1 MNMVREVRLRKRPT
15 GAATNEHFEIVS
27 VHLPPPSAGEV
38 QVKNLWMS
46 VDPYMR
52 GRMDTSESYVEPFV
66 LGEAMEGGAV
76 GEVVKSNDPAFKAG
90 DIVRSYSGWR
100 EGFNAP
106 ASKVEKVS
114 AGRFPL
120 QAYLGTA
127 GMPGLTA
134 YIGLIRIAELKS
146 DDIVFVTGAAGAVGS
161 TAVQIAKARGN
172 RVIGSAGGAEKSAFL
187 KEIGCDAVIDYKAEA
202 DFEAALRRVAPDG
215 IDVCFDNVGAE
226 QLDAALALA
235 RPNARFA
242 LCGSIYMYNMA
253 PTRGPGNIWRAID
266 MKITLK
272 GFICSDHL
280 DMAGDFYTDLGNWY
294 ADGKMI
300 MRETVREGIESA
312 PEAFMGLFKG
322 ENVGKMLVKLA

>member
-1 MNMVREVRLRKRPT
+1 
-15 GAATNEHFEIVS
+15 
-27 VHLPPPSAGEV
+27 
-38 QVKNLWMS
+38 MS

-52 GRMDTSESYVEPFV
+52 GRMDTNDSYVEPYE
-66 LGEAMEGGAV
+66 LGKAMEGGAI
-76 GEVVKSNDPAFKAG
+76 GEVVLSNDPAFKPG
-90 DIVRSYSGWR
+90 DLVRSYFGWR
-100 EGFNAP
+100 EGFNVP
-106 ASKVEKVS
+106 AAQIEKLS
-114 AGRFPL
+114 HPQFPL

-134 YIGLIRIAELKS
+134 YIGLKRIAELKP

-161 TAVQIAKARGN
+161 TAVQIAKALGN
-172 RVIGSAGGAEKSAFL
+172 KVIGSAGGADKVKFL
-187 KEIGCDAVIDYKAEA
+187 KELGCDEVIDYKAER
-202 DFEAALRRVAPDG
+202 DFEAALRRVAPNG

-242 LCGSIYMYNMA
+242 LCGAIYMYNME
-253 PTRGPGNIWRAID
+253 PTKGPGNIWRAID

-280 DMAGDFYTDLGNWY
+280 DMADDFYRDLGQWY
-294 ADGKMI
+294 AEDRLK
-300 MRETVREGIESA
+300 MRETVREGIENA

>member
-1 MNMVREVRLRKRPT
+1 MRVREIRLSKRPV
-15 GAATNEHFEIVS
+15 GAATSEHFELATVD
-27 VHLPPPSAGEV
+27 LPSPSYGEV
-38 QVKNLWMS
+38 QVRNLWMS

-52 GRMDTSESYVEPFV
+52 GRMDTNDSYVDPYE
-66 LGEAMEGGAV
+66 LGKAMEGGAI
-76 GEVVKSNDPAFKAG
+76 GEVVLSNDPAFKPG
-90 DIVRSYSGWR
+90 DLVRSYCGWR

-106 ASKVEKVS
+106 AAKLEKLS
-114 AGRFPL
+114 NPQFPL

-134 YIGLIRIAELKS
+134 YIGLIRIAELKP
-146 DDIVFVTGAAGAVGS
+146 DDVVFVTGAAGAVGS
-161 TAVQIAKARGN
+161 TAVQIAKALGN
-172 RVIGSAGGAEKSAFL
+172 TVIGSAGGADKVKFL
-187 KEIGCDAVIDYKAEA
+187 KELGCDEVIDYKAEK
-202 DFEAALRRVAPDG
+202 DFEAALRRAAPNG

-242 LCGSIYMYNMA
+242 LCGAIYMYNME
-253 PTRGPGNIWRAID
+253 PTKGPGNIWRAID

-280 DMAGDFYTDLGNWY
+280 DMAGDFYRDLGKWY
-294 ADGKMI
+294 AEGRLK
-300 MRETVREGIESA
+300 MRETVREGIENA
-312 PEAFMGLFKG
+312 PDAFMGLFKG